1 MDVNTSGNLEHQ
13 KERNGKLN
21 PNPIGRS
28 TMGLVQNLKKRLSNW
43 VDKTL
48 AELSSAYITQLAK
61 QTTKRQDNSS
71 ATTSSLKPWAM
82 EHQHTTTA
90 TSSPDTSKRT
100 TLEETDEVVAHITQW
115 AKKKLEDAVTIGEKD
130 ALYREF
136 EEWIELHDEDECDI
150 ISVEFEESEQT

>member
-1 MDVNTSGNLEHQ
+1 
-13 KERNGKLN
+13 
-21 PNPIGRS
+21 
-28 TMGLVQNLKKRLSNW
+28 MGLVQNLRKKFSNW
-43 VDKTL
+43 VDRTL

-71 ATTSSLKPWAM
+71 ETTSSLKPWTM
-82 EHQHTTTA
+82 EHQHTTTV

-115 AKKKLEDAVTIGEKD
+115 AKNKLEDAVTIGEKD

>member
-1 MDVNTSGNLEHQ
+1 
-13 KERNGKLN
+13 
-21 PNPIGRS
+21 
-28 TMGLVQNLKKRLSNW
+28 MGLVQNLKKRLNNW
-43 VDKTL
+43 VDRTL

-61 QTTKRQDNSS
+61 QTTKRQDNSLE
-71 ATTSSLKPWAM
+71 TTSSLKPWAM

-90 TSSPDTSKRT
+90 ISSPDTSKRT

-136 EEWIELHDEDECDI
+136 EEWIELQDEDECDI

>member
-1 MDVNTSGNLEHQ
+1 
-13 KERNGKLN
+13 
-21 PNPIGRS
+21 
-28 TMGLVQNLKKRLSNW
+28 MGLFQNLKKKFNNW

-48 AELSSAYITQLAK
+48 AELSSAYIIQLAK
-61 QTTKRQDNSS
+61 QTTKRQDNSLE
-71 ATTSSLKPWAM
+71 TTSSLKPWVM

-90 TSSPDTSKRT
+90 TSSPDISKRT
-100 TLEETDEVVAHITQW
+100 TLEETEEVVAHVTQW
-115 AKKKLEDAVTIGEKD
+115 ARKKLEDAVTIGEKD

>member
-1 MDVNTSGNLEHQ
+1 
-13 KERNGKLN
+13 
-21 PNPIGRS
+21 
-28 TMGLVQNLKKRLSNW
+28 MGLVQNLRKKFSSW
-43 VDKTL
+43 VDRTL

-71 ATTSSLKPWAM
+71 PTTSSLKPWTM

-90 TSSPDTSKRT
+90 ISSPDTSKRT
-100 TLEETDEVVAHITQW
+100 IFEDTDEVVAHITQW
-115 AKKKLEDAVTIGEKD
+115 ARKKLEDAVTIGEKD

-136 EEWIELHDEDECDI
+136 EEWIELQDDDECDI

>member
-1 MDVNTSGNLEHQ
+1 
-13 KERNGKLN
+13 
-21 PNPIGRS
+21 
-28 TMGLVQNLKKRLSNW
+28 MGLVQNLRKKFSSW
-43 VDKTL
+43 VDRTL

-71 ATTSSLKPWAM
+71 ATTSSLNPWAM

-100 TLEETDEVVAHITQW
+100 TLEETDEVVAYITQW

-136 EEWIELHDEDECDI
+136 EEWIELQDEDECDI

>member
-1 MDVNTSGNLEHQ
+1 
-13 KERNGKLN
+13 
-21 PNPIGRS
+21 
-28 TMGLVQNLKKRLSNW
+28 MGLVQNLRKKFSNW

-71 ATTSSLKPWAM
+71 ETTSSLKPWVM

>member
-1 MDVNTSGNLEHQ
+1 
-13 KERNGKLN
+13 
-21 PNPIGRS
+21 
-28 TMGLVQNLKKRLSNW
+28 MGLVQNLKKRLNNW
-43 VDKTL
+43 VDKIL
-48 AELSSAYITQLAK
+48 AELSSAYIIQLAK
-61 QTTKRQDNSS
+61 QTTKKQDNSS
-71 ATTSSLKPWAM
+71 ETTSSLKPWLM

-90 TSSPDTSKRT
+90 TSFPDTSKRT
-100 TLEETDEVVAHITQW
+100 TLEDTEEVVAHITQW

>member
-1 MDVNTSGNLEHQ
+1 
-13 KERNGKLN
+13 
-21 PNPIGRS
+21 
-28 TMGLVQNLKKRLSNW
+28 MGLVQNLRKKFSSW
-43 VDKTL
+43 VDRTL

-61 QTTKRQDNSS
+61 QTTKRRDNSS
-71 ATTSSLKPWAM
+71 VTTSSLKPWAM

-90 TSSPDTSKRT
+90 TSSPDISKRT
-100 TLEETDEVVAHITQW
+100 TLEETEEVVSYITQW

>member
-1 MDVNTSGNLEHQ
+1 
-13 KERNGKLN
+13 
-21 PNPIGRS
+21 
-28 TMGLVQNLKKRLSNW
+28 MGLVLNLKKRLNNW
-43 VDKTL
+43 VDRTL

-61 QTTKRQDNSS
+61 QTTKKRNNSLVEEFS
-71 ATTSSLKPWAM
+71 QSPSVM
-82 EHQHTTTA
+82 EHQPTTTV
-90 TSSPDTSKRT
+90 TSSPGISERI

-136 EEWIELHDEDECDI
+136 EEWIELQDEDECDI

>member
-1 MDVNTSGNLEHQ
+1 
-13 KERNGKLN
+13 
-21 PNPIGRS
+21 
-28 TMGLVQNLKKRLSNW
+28 MGLVQNLKKKFSNW

-61 QTTKRQDNSS
+61 QTTKRPDNSS

-82 EHQHTTTA
+82 EHQHTTTV
-90 TSSPDTSKRT
+90 TSSPDTSKRI
-100 TLEETDEVVAHITQW
+100 TLEETDEIVAHIRQW
-115 AKKKLEDAVTIGEKD
+115 ATQKLEDAVTIGEKD

-150 ISVEFEESEQT
+150 ISVDFDVKDCK

>member
-1 MDVNTSGNLEHQ
+1 
-13 KERNGKLN
+13 
-21 PNPIGRS
+21 
-28 TMGLVQNLKKRLSNW
+28 MGLVLNLKKRLNNW
-43 VDKTL
+43 VDRTL

-61 QTTKRQDNSS
+61 QTTKKRNNSLVEEFS
-71 ATTSSLKPWAM
+71 QSPSVM
-82 EHQHTTTA
+82 EPQPTTTV
-90 TSSPDTSKRT
+90 TSSPGISERI

-136 EEWIELHDEDECDI
+136 EEWIELQDEDECDI

>member
-1 MDVNTSGNLEHQ
+1 
-13 KERNGKLN
+13 
-21 PNPIGRS
+21 
-28 TMGLVQNLKKRLSNW
+28 MGLVQNLRKKFSNW

-61 QTTKRQDNSS
+61 QTTKKRNNSLVEE
-71 ATTSSLKPWAM
+71 SSQSPSVM
-82 EHQHTTTA
+82 EPQPTTTV
-90 TSSPDTSKRT
+90 TSSPDISERI

>member
-1 MDVNTSGNLEHQ
+1 
-13 KERNGKLN
+13 
-21 PNPIGRS
+21 
-28 TMGLVQNLKKRLSNW
+28 MGLVRNLRKKLDN
-43 VDKTL
+43 L
-48 AELSSAYITQLAK
+48 ANKILVELSYRYIIQRAR

-71 ATTSSLKPWAM
+71 ETTSSLKPWVM

-90 TSSPDTSKRT
+90 TSSPDTSKRI
-100 TLEETDEVVAHITQW
+100 TLEETEEVVAHITQW

>member
-1 MDVNTSGNLEHQ
+1 
-13 KERNGKLN
+13 
-21 PNPIGRS
+21 
-28 TMGLVQNLKKRLSNW
+28 MGLVQNLKKKFNNW

-61 QTTKRQDNSS
+61 QTTKRQDNYS
-71 ATTSSLKPWAM
+71 ATTSSLKPWTM
-82 EHQHTTTA
+82 EHQHTTTV

-136 EEWIELHDEDECDI
+136 EEWIELQDDDECDI
-150 ISVEFEESEQT
+150 ISVEFENVD